1 MWHVDQYDKLRH
13 YGFCI
18 HGAIDG
24 LSQERSSIADNEL
37 DPTENKITK
46 ITKGVVTDPWYC
58 LLRRFNLVEISY
70 IRYNGNARI
79 P

>member
-46 ITKGVVTDPWYC
+46 ITKGVVTDHWQS
-58 LLRRFNLVEISY
+58 VKAI
-70 IRYNGNARI
+70 
-79 P
+79 